1 MKILVYIRVVSSSVR
16 FVRPSTYS
24 APEMTISKDSV
35 VVAVKSQVSCQV
47 DAETVVLHF
56 DKGLYFGLNEVGTL
70 IWNQV
75 QQPRKVQEIR
85 EAILREYEV
94 PAEQC
99 EHDLFKLLEELSEKG
114 LVEVRDAQAA

>member
-1 MKILVYIRVVSSSVR
+1 
-16 FVRPSTYS
+16 
-24 APEMTISKDSV
+24 MTISNDSV

-85 EAILREYEV
+85 DAILREYDV
-94 PAEQC
+94 SNEQC
-99 EHDLFKLLEELSEKG
+99 ERDLLSLLRELSDKG
-114 LVEVRDAQAA
+114 LVEVRDAKAA

>member
-1 MKILVYIRVVSSSVR
+1 
-16 FVRPSTYS
+16 
-24 APEMTISKDSV
+24 MTISKDSV
-35 VVAVKSQVSCQV
+35 IVAVKSQVSCQV

-70 IWNQV
+70 VWNQL

-85 EAILREYEV
+85 DAILSEYEV

-99 EHDLFKLLEELSEKG
+99 ERDLLSLLEQLSEKG
-114 LVEVRDAQAA
+114 LIEVRNA

>member
-1 MKILVYIRVVSSSVR
+1 M
-16 FVRPSTYS
+16 
-24 APEMTISKDSV
+24 AISEDSV

-47 DAETVVLHF
+47 DSETVVLHF

-85 EAILREYEV
+85 DAILREYEV
-94 PAEQC
+94 SNEEC
-99 EHDLFKLLEELSEKG
+99 ERDLFTLLRELSEKG
-114 LVEVRDAQAA
+114 LVEVHDATAA

>member
-1 MKILVYIRVVSSSVR
+1 
-16 FVRPSTYS
+16 
-24 APEMTISKDSV
+24 MTISRDSV

-75 QQPRKVQEIR
+75 QQPRKVQQIR
-85 EAILREYEV
+85 DAILREYEV
-94 PAEQC
+94 SSEQC
-99 EHDLFKLLEELSEKG
+99 ERDLFALLGELSEKG
-114 LVEVRDAQAA
+114 LVEVRDAAAA

>member
-1 MKILVYIRVVSSSVR
+1 
-16 FVRPSTYS
+16 
-24 APEMTISKDSV
+24 MTISKDSV

-70 IWNQV
+70 VWNQL
-75 QQPRKVQEIR
+75 QQPRRVQEIHD
-85 EAILREYEV
+85 AILREYEV

-99 EHDLFKLLEELSEKG
+99 ERDLLTLLEQLSEKG
-114 LVEVRDAQAA
+114 LIEVRNA

>member
-1 MKILVYIRVVSSSVR
+1 M
-16 FVRPSTYS
+16 
-24 APEMTISKDSV
+24 MTISKDSV

-56 DKGLYFGLNEVGTL
+56 DQGVYFWLNEVGTL

-85 EAILREYEV
+85 DTTLASMKINDGTSLR
-94 PAEQC
+94 A
-99 EHDLFKLLEELSEKG
+99 DLATNPSRG
-114 LVEVRDAQAA
+114 R

>member
-1 MKILVYIRVVSSSVR
+1 
-16 FVRPSTYS
+16 
-24 APEMTISKDSV
+24 MTISKDSV

-70 IWNQV
+70 IWSQV

-85 EAILREYEV
+85 DAILREYEV
-94 PAEQC
+94 SDEEC
-99 EHDLFKLLEELSEKG
+99 ERDLFSLLGELSEKG
-114 LVEVRDAQAA
+114 LLEVRDAKAA

>member
-1 MKILVYIRVVSSSVR
+1 MN
-16 FVRPSTYS
+16 
-24 APEMTISKDSV
+24 ISKDSV

-70 IWNQV
+70 IWKQV

-85 EAILREYEV
+85 DAILREYEV

-99 EHDLFKLLEELSEKG
+99 ESDLFTLLKELSEKG

>member
-1 MKILVYIRVVSSSVR
+1 MKI
-16 FVRPSTYS
+16 ST
-24 APEMTISKDSV
+24 DSV

-75 QQPRKVQEIR
+75 QQPRKVREICD
-85 EAILREYEV
+85 AILREYNV
-94 PAEQC
+94 SREQC
-99 EHDLFKLLEELSEKG
+99 ERDLFTVLGDLSEKG
-114 LVEVRDAQAA
+114 LVEVRDAATA